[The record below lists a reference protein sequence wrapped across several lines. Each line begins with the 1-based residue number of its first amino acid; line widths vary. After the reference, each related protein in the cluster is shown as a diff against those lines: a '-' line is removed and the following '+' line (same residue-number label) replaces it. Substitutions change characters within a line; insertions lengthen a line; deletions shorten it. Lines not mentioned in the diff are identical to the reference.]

1 MDAETRLLVT
11 RVACFV
17 VPVIIA
23 PLVIIGLQPLF
34 SIFLREGAELFA
46 DLTLEKRLSRA
57 ISRVLARWNVFIF
70 VLSWMAAYWSYLATG
85 MWTWGA
91 LLIVAGVLGGLGLTI
106 RQVRNRVGL
115 VGRPALL
122 IGLLAFAGGNLPLFL
137 IIPIAL
143 VLR

>member
-1 MDAETRLLVT
+1 MDVETRLLVT

-17 VPVIIA
+17 VPVVIA
-23 PLVIIGLQPLF
+23 PLVIMGLRPLF

-46 DLTLEKRLSRA
+46 DLTLEKRLSDG

-70 VLSWMAAYWSYLATG
+70 VLAWMSAFGSYLGTHK
-85 MWTWGA
+85 WTWGA
-91 LLIVAGVLGGLGLTI
+91 LIIVAGVLGALGLTI
-106 RQVRNRVGL
+106 RQVRSRVGV

-137 IIPIAL
+137 IVPIAL